1 MLFAQRLVKW
11 ETTMVKIL
19 LSATL
24 MFACFAA
31 LGEVQDPRLHARER
45 YHLHTGDTLVLDYR
59 LSPELNQTVTIGP
72 DGYVDLNVAGAV
84 KLAGLTLTEAHDL
97 IIQQDSTRLNDPE
110 LNLQLK
116 DFQRLYVVV
125 AGQVMNPTRIEMRED
140 MTALQAIM
148 LAGGFRDSAKES
160 KIVLFRRLNSK
171 DDLAEVHI
179 LNLHKIHKTE
189 QLEHD
194 MALQAGDVLYVP
206 ENNATQFGKIM
217 RIPNFSMSS
226 GVPLY

>member
-1 MLFAQRLVKW
+1 MARYFLLCSMLICICLTA
-11 ETTMVKIL
+11 M
-19 LSATL
+19 SAT
-24 MFACFAA
+24 
-31 LGEVQDPRLHARER
+31 VDPSLHPRER
-45 YHLHTGDTLVLDYR
+45 YRLHTGDSLVLEYR

-84 KLAGLTLTEAHDL
+84 KLEGLTLAEARERIL
-97 IIQQDSTRLNDPE
+97 QLDSTRLNSPE
-110 LNLQLK
+110 LNLELK

-125 AGQVMNPTRIEMRED
+125 AGQVVNPSRIEMRED

-171 DDLAEVHI
+171 SDMAEVRV
-179 LNLHKIHKTE
+179 LNLHHIHKTA
-189 QLEHD
+189 QLEQD
-194 MALQAGDVLYVP
+194 MELQAGDVLYVP
-206 ENNATQFGKIM
+206 ENATTQFGKIM

>member
-1 MLFAQRLVKW
+1 MLRSLLISAA
-11 ETTMVKIL
+11 IL
-19 LSATL
+19 FVSIHA
-24 MFACFAA
+24 FSEA
-31 LGEVQDPRLHARER
+31 QDPKLHSRER
-45 YHLHTGDTLVLDYR
+45 YHLHPGDVLALDYR

-72 DGYVDLNVAGAV
+72 DGYVDLNEAGAV
-84 KLAGLTLTEAHDL
+84 KVAGLSLTEAHDL
-97 IIQQDSTRLNDPE
+97 IVQKASARLNQPE

-125 AGQVMNPTRIEMRED
+125 AGQVVNPTRIEMRED

-148 LAGGFRDSAKES
+148 MAGGFRDSAKES
-160 KIVLFRRLNSK
+160 KVVLFRRLNSK
-171 DDLAEVHI
+171 TDMAEVHV
-179 LNLHKIHKTE
+179 LNLHRIHKTV

-206 ENNATQFGKIM
+206 ENLTTQFGKIM

-226 GVPLY
+226 GVPIY

>member
-1 MLFAQRLVKW
+1 MG
-11 ETTMVKIL
+11 ET
-19 LSATL
+19 
-24 MFACFAA
+24 
-31 LGEVQDPRLHARER
+31 QDPRLHQRDR
-45 YHLHTGDTLVLDYR
+45 YHLHTGDTLLLQYR
-59 LSPELNQTVTIGP
+59 LSPELNQTVTVGP
-72 DGYVDLNVAGAV
+72 DGYVDLNEAGAV
-84 KLAGLTLTEAHDL
+84 KLEGLTLGEAHDL
-97 IIQQDSTRLNDPE
+97 IVRRDSAHLIDPE
-110 LNLQLK
+110 LNIELK

-160 KIVLFRRLNSK
+160 KVVLYRRLNSK
-171 DDLAEVHI
+171 SDMAEVHV
-179 LNLHKIHKTE
+179 LNLHRIHKTA

-194 MALQAGDVLYVP
+194 MVLQPGDVLYVP
-206 ENNATQFGKIM
+206 ENAATQFGKIM

>member
-1 MLFAQRLVKW
+1 M
-11 ETTMVKIL
+11 IL
-19 LSATL
+19 LIAAT
-24 MFACFAA
+24 AVI
-31 LGEVQDPRLHARER
+31 GEAPDPKLHQRDR
-45 YHLHTGDTLVLDYR
+45 YHLHTGDSLLLQYR
-59 LSPELNQTVTIGP
+59 LSPELNQTVMIGP
-72 DGYVDLNVAGAV
+72 DGYVDLNIAGAV
-84 KLAGLTLTEAHDL
+84 KLEGLTLSEAHDL
-97 IIQQDSTRLNDPE
+97 IVQLDSARLNAPE
-110 LNLQLK
+110 LNLELK

-171 DDLAEVHI
+171 SDMAQVQV
-179 LNLHKIHKTE
+179 LNLHHIHKTA

-194 MALQAGDVLYVP
+194 VALQPGDVLYVP
-206 ENNATQFGKIM
+206 ENAATQFGKIM

>member
-1 MLFAQRLVKW
+1 MR
-11 ETTMVKIL
+11 KIL
-19 LSATL
+19 LSTIVL
-24 MFACFAA
+24 LVSVSVFAA
-31 LGEVQDPRLHARER
+31 EQDPRLHTRDR
-45 YHLHTGDTLVLDYR
+45 YHLHPGDTLVLDYR
-59 LSPELNQTVTIGP
+59 LSPELNQTVMIGP
-72 DGYVDLNVAGAV
+72 DGYIDLNVAGSV
-84 KLAGLTLTEAHDL
+84 KVSGLTLAEAHDA
-97 IIQQDSTRLNDPE
+97 IVQQASTRLNNPE

-171 DDLAEVHI
+171 SDLAEVKV
-179 LNLHKIHKTE
+179 LNLHRIHKTE

-194 MALQAGDVLYVP
+194 VALQAGDVIYVP
-206 ENNATQFGKIM
+206 ENVATQFSKIM
-217 RIPNFSMSS
+217 RIPNFSMAS
-226 GVPLY
+226 GVPIP

>member
-1 MLFAQRLVKW
+1 LKHF
-11 ETTMVKIL
+11 L
-19 LSATL
+19 LSAL
-24 MFACFAA
+24 MMFSGLHA
-31 LGEVQDPRLHARER
+31 LCEVQDPTLHARER
-45 YHLHTGDTLVLDYR
+45 YHLHAGDTLLLEYR

-72 DGYVDLNVAGAV
+72 DGYVDLNIAGAV
-84 KLAGLTLTEAHDL
+84 KLQGLTLGEARDL
-97 IIQQDSTRLNDPE
+97 ILQLDSSRLNDPE

-125 AGQVMNPTRIEMRED
+125 AGQVVNPSKIEMRED
-140 MTALQAIM
+140 MTAIQAIM

-171 DDLAEVHI
+171 SDMAEVHV
-179 LNLHKIHKTE
+179 LNLHHIHKTA
-189 QLEHD
+189 QLEND
-194 MALQAGDVLYVP
+194 MSLQPGDILYVP
-206 ENNATQFGKIM
+206 ENAATQFGKIM

>member
-1 MLFAQRLVKW
+1 MKRLLLIAMIIFVVGTAIG
-11 ETTMVKIL
+11 ETV
-19 LSATL
+19 
-24 MFACFAA
+24 
-31 LGEVQDPRLHARER
+31 DPQLHQRER
-45 YHLHTGDTLVLDYR
+45 YRLHTGDTLLLQYR
-59 LSPELNQTVTIGP
+59 LSPEINQTVTIGP

-84 KLAGLTLTEAHDL
+84 KLSGLTLGEAHDL
-97 IIQQDSTRLNDPE
+97 IVQQDSVRLNDPE
-110 LNLQLK
+110 LNLELK

-125 AGQVMNPTRIEMRED
+125 AGQVMNPARIEMRED

-171 DDLAEVHI
+171 SDMAEVHV
-179 LNLHKIHKTE
+179 LNLHNLHKTS

-194 MALQAGDVLYVP
+194 MALQPGDVLYVP
-206 ENNATQFGKIM
+206 ENTATQFGKIM

>member
-1 MLFAQRLVKW
+1 MA
-11 ETTMVKIL
+11 KIL
-19 LSATL
+19 FTMTFLVASLSA
-24 MFACFAA
+24 F
-31 LGEVQDPRLHARER
+31 GEVQDPKLHARER
-45 YHLHTGDTLVLDYR
+45 YHLHPGDSLVLDYR
-59 LSPELNQTVTIGP
+59 LSPELNQTVMIGP

-97 IIQQDSTRLNDPE
+97 IVQKASVRLNDPE
-110 LNLQLK
+110 LNLELK

-125 AGQVMNPTRIEMRED
+125 AGQVMNPTRLEMRED

-171 DDLAEVHI
+171 DDMAEVHV
-179 LNLHKIHKTE
+179 LNLHRIHKTE

>member
-1 MLFAQRLVKW
+1 MKYIFVVAMMLSSF
-11 ETTMVKIL
+11 
-19 LSATL
+19 
-24 MFACFAA
+24 CA
-31 LGEVQDPRLHARER
+31 LGEVPDPTLHARDR
-45 YHLHTGDTLVLDYR
+45 YHLHAGDTLLLEYR

-72 DGYVDLNVAGAV
+72 DGYVDLNVAGAI
-84 KLAGLTLTEAHDL
+84 KLQGLTLSEAHDRIL
-97 IIQQDSTRLNDPE
+97 NLDSTRLNNPE

-125 AGQVMNPTRIEMRED
+125 AGQVVNPSRIEMRED
-140 MTALQAIM
+140 MTAIQAVM

-160 KIVLFRRLNSK
+160 QIVLYRRLNSK
-171 DDLAEVHI
+171 SDLAEVHV
-179 LNLHKIHKTE
+179 LNLHHIRKTS

-194 MALQAGDVLYVP
+194 MALQPGDILYVP
-206 ENNATQFGKIM
+206 ENAVTQLGKIM

>member
-1 MLFAQRLVKW
+1 MLKF
-11 ETTMVKIL
+11 L
-19 LSATL
+19 LSAAL
-24 MFACFAA
+24 IVASLNV
-31 LGEVQDPRLHARER
+31 LGETQDPRLHARER
-45 YHLHTGDTLVLDYR
+45 YRLHPGDMLVLDYR

-84 KLAGLTLTEAHDL
+84 KLSGLTLTEAHDL
-97 IIQQDSTRLNDPE
+97 IIQQDSARLNDPE

-148 LAGGFRDSAKES
+148 MAGGFRDSAKET
-160 KIVLFRRLNSK
+160 KVVLFRRLNSK

-179 LNLHKIHKTE
+179 LNLHRIHKTE

-194 MALQAGDVLYVP
+194 MALQAGDVLYIP